1 MDQEQQVQSLFDNQ
15 SNQQKQQEQ
24 KPIEQKPIEQKPIEQ
39 KLIEQNNPFQ
49 QIPQSQIPLNP
60 QIPVVAL
67 QQYSQF
73 QEVFPTPHS
82 NQNRFG
88 GSINSSQPP
97 QQQFQI
103 QFNPF
108 SQQQQYSNANLGM
121 YQQNQINPLNQNLF
135 GSPFNYQQAP
145 QQLVQ
150 SQSSL
155 FGIPDVQYDNFKI
168 KYDDDEMIEPKKE
181 QVKQSNE
188 YNLNEKI
195 SFEVKALYKMG
206 KLLNTKSQYL
216 PGIVSIKAQEKIIS
230 ENDKNGRVGVDLIC
244 LIDIS
249 GSMIG
254 IKIEMVKQSL
264 IILLQF
270 LGDNDRLQLITF
282 DNEAH
287 KLTPLKRVT
296 LQNKDYFTQIIKSIQ
311 AYGGNQISEATKMAF
326 QQLKQRKY
334 VNNVTSIFLLS
345 DGVDYTFP
353 AIQTQIKSV
362 NEIFTLHTFGFGQDH
377 DAPMMTSIC
386 NLKSGSF
393 YFVQDVTLLDEFFA
407 DALGGLISVVG
418 ENLEINISSS
428 APAPYQNIQIS
439 KTYGNMWK
447 KKGNQYQIT
456 QPQLASGSRKDYVFE
471 LLLPQFEAKIEDSQ
485 RNVKVIDAQ
494 LIIRD
499 PTNGNVIKKQDSITL
514 TFFNLDEQINQ
525 NEQDIDVY
533 AQYFRVKGTEVI
545 DQARKACEQNKNEDA
560 QKLIDNMLIQIQKNQ
575 NVAAQCGGII
585 QDLQQAKQASERQS
599 YNLFGQKQMCQMI
612 SNNYQQQGVNSMFS
626 AQGFQVQ
633 QVQPA
638 SYQNIQQQAMMGLVQ
653 QSKQP
658 YKKN

>member
-1 MDQEQQVQSLFDNQ
+1 MNQQQQVQLPFTYQ
-15 SNQQKQQEQ
+15 SVQQQQQ
-24 KPIEQKPIEQKPIEQ
+24 VQN
-39 KLIEQNNPFQ
+39 LIQPNN
-49 QIPQSQIPLNP
+49 
-60 QIPVVAL
+60 L
-67 QQYSQF
+67 QQYF
-73 QEVFPTPHS
+73 QLSELHQEFSPPKVACQAAPQVKAAFPPSHS

-88 GSINSSQPP
+88 VPFNSNQSLQQYFPP
-97 QQQFQI
+97 QKSNQTQVPLLFISKPYSKVNFGKCQQ
-103 QFNPF
+103 NPINPQTNPQN
-108 SQQQQYSNANLGM
+108 SYSN
-121 YQQNQINPLNQNLF
+121 QNQF
-135 GSPFNYQQAP
+135 GFPITYQQAP
-145 QQLVQ
+145 QQPAQ
-150 SQSSL
+150 SQSNL
-155 FGIPDVQYDNFKI
+155 IGMVDLQYDKI
-168 KYDDDEMIEPKKE
+168 KYDDDEMIVPKQE

-439 KTYGNMWK
+439 KTYGNMWN

-456 QPQLASGSRKDYVFE
+456 QPQLATGSRKDYVFE

-499 PTNGNVIKKQDSITL
+499 PTNGNVIKKQDSLTL

-599 YNLFGQKQMCQMI
+599 YNLFGQKQMCQMV

>member
-1 MDQEQQVQSLFDNQ
+1 MIQTNTSQNHLSKIYTQQKSQNQLYKTFSTIQYQKQEQYLQPKSIVQ
-15 SNQQKQQEQ
+15 
-24 KPIEQKPIEQKPIEQ
+24 
-39 KLIEQNNPFQ
+39 
-49 QIPQSQIPLNP
+49 QSQC
-60 QIPVVAL
+60 QIFPFG
-67 QQYSQF
+67 QY
-73 QEVFPTPHS
+73 P
-82 NQNRFG
+82 
-88 GSINSSQPP
+88 
-97 QQQFQI
+97 
-103 QFNPF
+103 
-108 SQQQQYSNANLGM
+108 
-121 YQQNQINPLNQNLF
+121 PLNQQIFQRNKNIIQAQPVQQIYVQPVKSITNRPQITLNNLC
-135 GSPFNYQQAP
+135 FN
-145 QQLVQ
+145 
-150 SQSSL
+150 
-155 FGIPDVQYDNFKI
+155 
-168 KYDDDEMIEPKKE
+168 DDEMIEP
-181 QVKQSNE
+181 QKQIIKQNVMK
-188 YNLNEKI
+188 YDLNNNIK
-195 SFEVKALYKMG
+195 FEVKTIYQAVR
-206 KLLNTKSQYL
+206 LLNNKAQYL
-216 PGIVSIKAQEKIIS
+216 PGIVSIKAQEKTIS
-230 ENDKNGRVGVDLIC
+230 ENNKNERVGVDLIC

-282 DNEAH
+282 DDKAY
-287 KLTPLKRVT
+287 KLTPLKRGT
-296 LQNKDYFTQIIKSIQ
+296 QKNKEYFTQIIKYIQ
-311 AYGGNQISEATKMAF
+311 ADGGNQISEATQMAF
-326 QQLKQRKY
+326 QQLKYRKY

-345 DGVDYTFP
+345 DGVDFTFP

-362 NEIFTLHTFGFGQDH
+362 NEVFTLHTFGFGEDH

-447 KKGNQYQIT
+447 KKGNKYQIT

-471 LLLPQFEAKIEDSQ
+471 LLLPKFEGRVQDYQ
-485 RNVKVIDAQ
+485 RNVEVIDAEFK
-494 LIIRD
+494 IRD
-499 PTNGNVIKKQDSITL
+499 PVNGSFIIKKTKMML

-525 NEQDIDVY
+525 NINLDIDVY

-545 DQARKACEQNKNEDA
+545 DQARKVCEQNKNEDA

-599 YNLFGQKQMCQMI
+599 YDLFGQKLMCQMV
-612 SNNYQQQGVNSMFS
+612 SNNYQQQGVNSIFS
-626 AQGFQVQ
+626 ASGVQMQQPTAAQYQNCQQQSMMFQVQ
-633 QVQPA
+633 RQKP
-638 SYQNIQQQAMMGLVQ
+638 
-653 QSKQP
+653 P
-658 YKKN
+658 YKYQ